1 MLIKDL
7 KESIVNKTIN
17 KDMIIFLISDNNF
30 IAKQY
35 IREISNIF
43 NLDIN
48 NVDEVPKVVNDIF
61 GTSIDV
67 INVFETDL
75 LEKIQPQEL
84 LYVITKKVSDEVK
97 DNYNGYIVNVPK
109 LEEWQIKDY
118 AYSLAEGVPEEYLAQ
133 LCEVCKYDIYKIDN
147 ELKKLK
153 VFDVE
158 DRGKIFKQMLD
169 DNMYSDLT
177 KHNIFDLSNAI
188 IRKDIPALI
197 KLYKQIDNIDYEPIG
212 LITTLYNNF
221 KNIVNIQLSR
231 NPTPQSCNLSE
242 KQFWA
247 IKKYSCGYYT
257 SNQLT
262 SILCFLTNIDKK
274 IKTGEIF
281 TDDRLTDYVISHIIC
296 M

>member
-7 KESIVNKTIN
+7 KESITNKSIN

-43 NLDIN
+43 RVDIN
-48 NVDEVPKVVNDIF
+48 NVDEMPKVVNDIF
-61 GTSIDV
+61 SVSNDV
-67 INVFETDL
+67 INIYETDS
-75 LEKIQPQEL
+75 LESVEPQEF
-84 LYVITKKVSDEVK
+84 LYIITKKVSDEIK
-97 DNYNGYIVNVPK
+97 NNYSSYIVDVPK
-109 LEEWQIKDY
+109 LETWQIKDY
-118 AYSLAEGVPEEYLAQ
+118 AYSLAEGVSEDYLAQ

-153 VFDVE
+153 IFDVE
-158 DRGKIFKQMLD
+158 DREIMFKQMLS
-169 DNMYSDLT
+169 DNMYSDLS
-177 KHNIFDLSNAI
+177 KHSIFDISNAI
-188 IRKDIPALI
+188 IRKDISTLV
-197 KLYKQIDNIDYEPIG
+197 KLYKQIDNIDCEPLG
-212 LITTLYNNF
+212 LVTTLYNNF
-221 KNIVNIQLSR
+221 KNIVNIQLSK
-231 NPTPQSCNLSE
+231 NPTAQSCGLSD

-257 SNQLT
+257 SDELT
-262 SILCFLTNIDKK
+262 KILCFLTDIDKR

-281 TDDRLTDYVISHIIC
+281 TDNRLTDYVISHIIC